1 MTIIKIRKDY
11 VSDKAVLI
19 LSDGY
24 VSFPVELAMSGYTYK
39 HIIRK
44 YISIIELEKPA
55 WHAEDQS
62 HRWIEDWAF
71 ISDRYDNRSGI
82 TATKEIA
89 HEMGYTNLEKL
100 ALWPKETKDNR
111 FVDWRPTRT
120 DVWVYTNEDRSKAV
134 LAELNENNEA
144 VESAEKEHHKPK
156 GPRKKFKKGVWRM
169 TVIEDDL
176 VMEC

>member
-24 VSFPVELAMSGYTYK
+24 VSFPAELSMSGYTYK

-55 WHAEDQS
+55 WHFKDQS
-62 HRWIEDWAF
+62 YRWIEIWSASRDW
-71 ISDRYDNRSGI
+71 YNNHSGI

-89 HEMGYTNLEKL
+89 REMGYTNLEKL
-100 ALWPKETKDNR
+100 SLWPKNTKDNR
-111 FVDWRPTRT
+111 FVEWRPMGE
-120 DVWVYTNEDRSKAV
+120 VWVYTNEDRNKAV
-134 LAELNENNEA
+134 LAEMNDEREA
-144 VESAEKEHHKPK
+144 VESAEKEHHKTK
-156 GPRKKFKKGVWRM
+156 VPRKKREKGVWRM
-169 TVIEDDL
+169 TIVEDDL